1 MESALHSDNQPAE
14 VSDEELLKVIADF
27 LEMGYVENIVAMF
40 RQESRYYQWVGDL
53 LTDERFAVRLGVSV
67 LFEYLQEDR
76 PEELVLALPSLTKA
90 LQHGAGWVRGEAVSV
105 LAMVPGAE
113 ALALIKTMLDDPD
126 AQVAAIAREIIEES
140 AAGDTQ

>member
-1 MESALHSDNQPAE
+1 MESELNSDNQPAE

-40 RQESRYYQWVGDL
+40 RQESRYYQWIGDL
-53 LTDERFAVRLGVSV
+53 VSDERFAVRLGVSV
-67 LFEYLQEDR
+67 LFEYLLEDR
-76 PEELVLALPSLTKA
+76 PEELALALPSLSKA
-90 LQHGAGWVRGEAVSV
+90 LQHEAGWVRGEAVSI

-113 ALALIKTMLDDPD
+113 ALALVKTMLDDPD

-140 AAGDTQ
+140 AAGDAQ